1 MTTPIFCC
9 QKSIQLYIYSFF
21 LNHSEVEAKNSKR
34 YDDLKNIGD
43 DTGLK
48 PDDLSSATSETPIL
62 VSPKTGKVLHNLT
75 SF

>member
-1 MTTPIFCC
+1 MKTPMICC
-9 QKSIQLYIYSFF
+9 QKSNQLYIYLFF

-62 VSPKTGKVLHNLT
+62 VSPKTGKVLHNLK

>member
-1 MTTPIFCC
+1 MTTPMICC
-9 QKSIQLYIYSFF
+9 QKSIQLQIYLFF

-62 VSPKTGKVLHNLT
+62 VSPKTGKVLHNLKP
-75 SF
+75 F